1 MNIPLRLT
9 QDEKKILESVYGRQL
24 NDLTGYIPNE
34 LETIVELNATEQ
46 KFFAG
51 KNFVSPHFFV
61 QTLYKVRGNPSP
73 MKFNIAVN
81 NLLAENEN
89 LRVNFCNVG
98 TRTVKVIHPTTS
110 VRAEIIFRNLEQTDA
125 DELDDVFRKV
135 MEADM
140 RRDFDLRHD
149 ALIRFAVYRTS
160 NEEFAVLVTF
170 AQLIAD
176 SFDAEKFFAKIL
188 GIDATPAP
196 KKNTND
202 LPPKD
207 QDAIRKYW
215 STVLQKSPP
224 PAVLPYE
231 RKNSGTYRQKAFR
244 KNIPAD
250 ILSDLRGRAQSN
262 RMMLT
267 AILQSAWGFMLQLT
281 NKRRDSLFCQILSS
295 GKKDSPALN
304 VIPVRVTGESNSTVE
319 QIVRK
324 QFRQLVVSQPY
335 SCVDWSEL
343 GELSERGRKLFDHF
357 LSFKEFQSSELNY
370 VKTAA
375 DERGKI
381 ISRNS
386 WDAQGMKLGAYF
398 RYSEK
403 NLSISFLYD
412 ERQFLGGGVERL
424 CEMYNT
430 VLQQMLVDWN
440 EKYPAFLDRLG
451 NRVEL
456 SLKTAETSREDERKK
471 IRNFLS
477 QLPILQG
484 RFGGTIGLF
493 DDRAELITNYEGDRI
508 SGDMLKKNF
517 IFVVSGKLARNVDTG
532 DGWYNPIDIVGK
544 NSFVNPTSFLDKQ
557 RLTLSAEVLTERAEL
572 LLIPHDAMIEVL
584 RKNPEVAFSVM
595 IYALE
600 QMERWQLLWLQS

>member
-1 MNIPLRLT
+1 MNTPLRLT
-9 QDEKKILESVYGRQL
+9 QDETKILESVYGRQL
-24 NDLTGYIPNE
+24 SYKPNE
-34 LETIVELNATEQ
+34 LEMIAELNATEQ

-73 MKFNIAVN
+73 TKFNVAVN
-81 NLLAENEN
+81 KLLAENEN

-98 TRTVKVIHPTTS
+98 TRTVKVVHPATS
-110 VRAEIIFRNLEQTDA
+110 VRAEIIFRNLEQNDE
-125 DELDDVFRKV
+125 DELDNTFRKV

-160 NEEFAVLVTF
+160 DEEFAVLVTI
-170 AQLIAD
+170 AQIIAD

-188 GIDATPAP
+188 GIEETPAP
-196 KKNTND
+196 KKNPND

-207 QDAIRKYW
+207 QEAIRKYW

-231 RKNSGTYRQKAFR
+231 RKNSGAYRQKAFR

-281 NKRRDSLFCQILSS
+281 SKRRDSLFCQILSS
-295 GKKDSPALN
+295 GKTDSPALN

-319 QIVRK
+319 QIIRK

-343 GELSERGRKLFDHF
+343 GDLSERGRKLFDHF

-375 DERGKI
+375 DEHGKI

-412 ERQFLGGGVERL
+412 ERQFLSGGVERL

-440 EKYPAFLDRLG
+440 EKYPAFLERLG

-456 SLKTAETSREDERKK
+456 NFQTTETSREDERKK

-557 RLTLSAEVLTERAEL
+557 RLTLSAEVLTERVEL

-600 QMERWQLLWLQS
+600 QMERWQMLWLQS